1 MSETRE
7 NDEGAAVGQGGGE
20 GRGIGESEILE
31 DVRSRYAGVLCPV
44 HGVPPQFDVDE
55 KGGVIE
61 AFCCETLGQIF
72 GELRGGE
79 G

>member
-1 MSETRE
+1 MSDHDQEAPPAGSE
-7 NDEGAAVGQGGGE
+7 A
-20 GRGIGESEILE
+20 RGIGETEILE
-31 DVRSRYAGVLCPV
+31 DVRSRYADVLCPV

-79 G
+79 A

>member
-1 MSETRE
+1 MSENE
-7 NDEGAAVGQGGGE
+7 ADAGGVDGDPK
-20 GRGIGESEILE
+20 GITETDILE
-31 DVRSRYAGVLCPV
+31 DVRSRYATVLCPV
-44 HGVPPQFDVDE
+44 HGVPPQFDIDE

-79 G
+79 V